1 MLVLGGV
8 NSLQLK
14 MDKLEDRSFPFG
26 DTTFSGA
33 ELFSFREGRHES
45 CFFHIEIALWIIA
58 VSVEEDVLT
67 GRFQSKYVMLFCL
80 WHFVS
85 IVYLWVASH
94 QLTQFKHLKNCP
106 HWYQRSDAGTFV
118 RLPWCQT
125 KQSRLDCTPVNKHE
139 PQKCSLE
146 KGKHL
151 QTIDFLGSMLVLQG
165 VQGNE
170 CV

>member
-1 MLVLGGV
+1 MDHRGFGGRRCF
-8 NSLQLK
+8 
-14 MDKLEDRSFPFG
+14 DRQ
-26 DTTFSGA
+26 
-33 ELFSFREGRHES
+33 
-45 CFFHIEIALWIIA
+45 
-58 VSVEEDVLT
+58 VSIKICDA
-67 GRFQSKYVMLFCL
+67 FCL

-85 IVYLWVASH
+85 IVYLWIASH

-151 QTIDFLGSMLVLQG
+151 QTIDF
-165 VQGNE
+165 
-170 CV
+170 